1 MARSGRASLIL
12 ILSCIIASLHRS
24 ASFLFSSPAS
34 SLADAATA
42 ATAAAAAAAASTA
55 DPLLAASPPAL
66 LLSSSSSSSSS
77 STCGPL
83 TIESPSRTGVYNV
96 SRVEINVGF
105 PSCFGVPRDG
115 HLRLDL
121 DAGAPHAHTF
131 RRFTQESTTISGLR
145 DGRHT
150 LNVSLVGRSGKAEF
164 AAWTQ
169 FRVRSARPQL
179 RVDSPVAGQVYTG
192 ASSVPVSFTV
202 KDFNIPYDG
211 VVRMTMEGQPTPMH
225 VQVRQGGRGR
235 GGEEGGEKRGERR
248 GGENHV
254 VYSGVGVL

>member
-12 ILSCIIASLHRS
+12 ILSCITASLHRS

-34 SLADAATA
+34 SLSAD
-42 ATAAAAAAAASTA
+42 AAAAAAAASTA
-55 DPLLAASPPAL
+55 DPLLAAAPA
-66 LLSSSSSSSSS
+66 LLSSSASSSA
-77 STCGPL
+77 CGPL
-83 TIESPSRTGVYNV
+83 TLESPSRTGVYNV

-121 DAGAPHAHTF
+121 DAGARHAQTF

-225 VQVRQGGRGR
+225 VQVRKGGGRGR
-235 GGEEGGEKRGERR
+235 GRRGRGRR
-248 GGENHV
+248 GGRK
-254 VYSGVGVL
+254 SCCLLGVGVL

>member
-1 MARSGRASLIL
+1 M
-12 ILSCIIASLHRS
+12 
-24 ASFLFSSPAS
+24 
-34 SLADAATA
+34 
-42 ATAAAAAAAASTA
+42 
-55 DPLLAASPPAL
+55 
-66 LLSSSSSSSSS
+66 
-77 STCGPL
+77 
-83 TIESPSRTGVYNV
+83 YNV

-105 PSCFGVPRDG
+105 PACFGVPRDG

-225 VQVRQGGRGR
+225 VQVRQGGRERGGEEEGERKRGERKSGRGR
-235 GGEEGGEKRGERR
+235 GGEEGGGKEGGGEKRGRKSCCLLWR
-248 GGENHV
+248 GCV
-254 VYSGVGVL
+254 VACAAVMCCSGVL